1 MSRMKSR
8 KEYQISKQ
16 DLEKV
21 FDYLCIQ
28 RGNGVS
34 LRDIEK
40 AAKLDAKSTLE
51 ILSELSVRGMIFYE
65 MAPRSEWGEAYL
77 NKFNERIINN
87 FLNAYKQSSSN
98 S

>member
-1 MSRMKSR
+1 MDKTKSR
-8 KEYQISKQ
+8 KEYQISRE

-51 ILSELSVRGMIFYE
+51 VISELSVRGMILYE
-65 MAPRSEWGEAYL
+65 IAPRSEWGEAYL
-77 NKFNERIINN
+77 KKFNEKIVNN
-87 FLNAYKQSSSN
+87 FLNAYKQSCE
-98 S
+98 